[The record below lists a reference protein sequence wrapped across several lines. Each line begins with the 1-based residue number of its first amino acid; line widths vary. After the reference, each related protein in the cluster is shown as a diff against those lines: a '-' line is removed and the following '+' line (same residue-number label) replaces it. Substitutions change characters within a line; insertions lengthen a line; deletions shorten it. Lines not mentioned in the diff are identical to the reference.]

1 MNGDARGN
9 AGSLA
14 PSRPRWQTLNVFRRV
29 GYAVFP
35 GDAFSYLLHLRPREW
50 PIMIAHTSIGF
61 IIAIGARAMLGGVQL
76 GAYLT
81 AMVAWVGCLNA
92 GTLALNSAFDHDE
105 GDIGYL
111 DAPPPPPRHLAAV
124 SLGLMAIGQLIAFAL
139 PAGFAIAYG
148 ICFAMS
154 VAYSVP
160 PLRLKAVAG
169 ADWIINIL
177 GVGVLTPFAGW
188 AASSAALRPDGIWI
202 MIGFGALFGALYPL
216 TQIYQ
221 FEEDSTRGDRT
232 LARTLGAGGSL
243 WISAVAAVLAFA
255 AFARALWLAGP
266 TPVSRFA
273 LAVAGAGWAIVL
285 GTWLV
290 RHRRMTSEQH
300 KRGMYQALAVWAV
313 TDVAVVIAFAV

>member
-1 MNGDARGN
+1 MRGAPLDAG
-9 AGSLA
+9 L
-14 PSRPRWQTLNVFRRV
+14 PRWRTLNVARRI
-29 GYAVFP
+29 GYALLP
-35 GDAFSYLLHLRPREW
+35 GDAFSYVLHLRPREW
-50 PIMIAHTSIGF
+50 PIMVAHTSIGF
-61 IIAIGARAMLGGVQL
+61 IIAIGVRAVVHGVQL
-76 GAYLT
+76 AAYLI
-81 AMVAWVGCLNA
+81 AMLAWVGCLNA

-111 DAPPPPPRHLAAV
+111 DAPPPPPPNLAAF
-124 SLGLMAIGQLIAFAL
+124 SLILMALGQLIAFAL
-139 PAGFAIAYG
+139 PAGFTVAYA

-169 ADWIINIL
+169 ADWIINIV

-188 AASSAALRPDGIWI
+188 SASGAPLRPDGVWI

-232 LARTLGAGGSL
+232 LARTLGAGASL
-243 WISAVAAVLAFA
+243 WISAAAASLGFA
-255 AFARALWLAGP
+255 AFAWALWLAGP
-266 TPVSRFA
+266 TPRSRVA
-273 LAVAGAGWAIVL
+273 LWVAGAGWAIVL
-285 GTWLV
+285 GTWLL
-290 RHRRMTSEQH
+290 RHRHMSSEQH

-313 TDVAVVIAFAV
+313 TDVAVVFAFAV

>member
-1 MNGDARGN
+1 MERAASGE
-9 AGSLA
+9 
-14 PSRPRWQTLNVFRRV
+14 PRWRTLNVARRV

-35 GDAFSYLLHLRPREW
+35 GDTFSYLLHLRPREW
-50 PIMIAHTSIGF
+50 PIMVAHTSIGF
-61 IIAIGARAMLGGVQL
+61 IIAIGVRAVWNGEHL

-81 AMVAWVGCLNA
+81 AMLAWVGCLNA

-111 DAPPPPPRHLAAV
+111 DAPPPPPRHLAAT
-124 SLGLMAIGQLIAFAL
+124 SLGLMALGQLIAFAL
-139 PAGFAIAYG
+139 PMGFAVAYA

-160 PLRLKAVAG
+160 PVRLKAVAG
-169 ADWIINIL
+169 ADWAINII

-188 AASSAALRPDGIWI
+188 SASGAALRPDGVWI
-202 MIGFGALFGALYPL
+202 MIGFGCLFGSLYPL

-232 LARTLGAGGSL
+232 LARMLGVGMSL
-243 WISAVAAVLAFA
+243 TISALAAALAFA
-255 AFARALWLAGP
+255 SFARALWFAGP
-266 TPVSRFA
+266 TMTSQVA
-273 LAVAGAGWAIVL
+273 LAVAGAGWLGVL
-285 GTWLV
+285 APWLI
-290 RHRRMTSEQH
+290 RYGAMTSEQH
-300 KRGMYQALAVWAV
+300 KRGMYRALAVWGL

>member
-1 MNGDARGN
+1 MTPA
-9 AGSLA
+9 AQPVASSQ
-14 PSRPRWQTLNVFRRV
+14 SRWRTLNIARRI
-29 GYAVFP
+29 GYAVLP
-35 GDAFSYLLHLRPREW
+35 GDAFSYVLHLRPREW
-50 PIMIAHTSIGF
+50 PIMVAHTSIGF
-61 IIAIGARAMLGGVQL
+61 IIAIGARATLNGVQL
-76 GAYLT
+76 GAYLL
-81 AMVAWVGCLNA
+81 AMLAWVGCLNA
-92 GTLALNSAFDHDE
+92 GTLALNSAYDLDE

-124 SLGLMAIGQLIAFAL
+124 SLGLMALGQLIAFAL
-139 PAGFAIAYG
+139 PVGFIVAYA

-169 ADWIINIL
+169 ADWVINII

-188 AASSAALRPDGIWI
+188 AASGAPLRADGVWI
-202 MIGFGALFGALYPL
+202 MIGFGCLFGSLYPL

-232 LARTLGAGGSL
+232 LARTLGAGVSL
-243 WISAVAAVLAFA
+243 WISALAAALAFA

-266 TPVSRFA
+266 TPAARFS
-273 LAVAGAGWAIVL
+273 LSVAGAGWAIVL
-285 GTWLV
+285 GIWLI

-300 KRGMYQALAVWAV
+300 KRGMYQALGVWAL
-313 TDVAVVIAFAV
+313 TDVAVVVAFAV